1 MILSNSV
8 LKKNTNYYLQVILKD
23 CKYII
28 KERKIKINIKDNLNI
43 SSDEETSDK
52 ESFDVQIVFTLLV
65 LSSF

>member
-52 ESFDVQIVFTLLV
+52 ESFDVQIAFTLLV